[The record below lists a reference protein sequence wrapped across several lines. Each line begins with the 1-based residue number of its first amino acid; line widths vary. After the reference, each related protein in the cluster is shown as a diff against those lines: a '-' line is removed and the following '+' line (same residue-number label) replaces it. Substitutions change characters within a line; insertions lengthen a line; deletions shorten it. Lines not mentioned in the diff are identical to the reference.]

1 MNQEKEQRQMY
12 DKEFKLEILRL
23 VNEQKRPIA
32 QVARDFG
39 LGKNTIYKW
48 KKAFEEDPVNAF
60 PGTGHLKPEDEEMHR
75 LQRENAIL
83 REERDILKKA
93 LAIFSKTPR

>member
-1 MNQEKEQRQMY
+1 MNQEKEQRRKY
-12 DKEFKLEILRL
+12 DKEFKLESLRL
-23 VNEQKRPIA
+23 INEQKRPIS

-48 KKAFEEDPVNAF
+48 KKAFEEDRDFAF
-60 PGTGHLKPEDEEMHR
+60 PGTGHLKPEDEEMRR
-75 LQRENAIL
+75 LQRENVIL

-93 LAIFSKTPR
+93 LDYFSKTPR

>member
-1 MNQEKEQRQMY
+1 MNQEKEQRQKY

-39 LGKNTIYKW
+39 LGENTIYKW

-60 PGTGHLKPEDEEMHR
+60 PGIGHLKPEDEQFRQLKRDLER
-75 LQRENAIL
+75 VT
-83 REERDILKKA
+83 EERDILKKT

>member
-12 DKEFKLEILRL
+12 NKEFKLEILRL

-39 LGKNTIYKW
+39 LGKNTI
-48 KKAFEEDPVNAF
+48 
-60 PGTGHLKPEDEEMHR
+60 L
-75 LQRENAIL
+75 
-83 REERDILKKA
+83 
-93 LAIFSKTPR
+93 